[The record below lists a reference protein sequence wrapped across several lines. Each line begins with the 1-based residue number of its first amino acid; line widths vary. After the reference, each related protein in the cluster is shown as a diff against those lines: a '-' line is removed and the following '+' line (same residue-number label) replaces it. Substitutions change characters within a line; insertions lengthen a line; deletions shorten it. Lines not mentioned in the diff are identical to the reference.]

1 MRKSSFFTLIVT
13 LVVSVLF
20 SGTSWAQNEKGSQQ
34 DVYTGYYSQEGN
46 YGELGETSGHSHYV
60 KFYPPNRMIRLFIP
74 FPYSKTVKSSAINTA
89 FNAAVKRTSGSAYI
103 RDKFGV
109 LDKPAVVHMDI
120 FRWID
125 GQVMY
130 DCSNAA
136 PCKIRFDDKSMTII
150 KPGVVLEHEILYE
163 LIKD

>member
-1 MRKSSFFTLIVT
+1 MRKSRF
-13 LVVSVLF
+13 LVIAMTCVSVMLI
-20 SGTSWAQNEKGSQQ
+20 SGIAWAKEADSKHP
-34 DVYTGYYSQEGN
+34 DIYTGYYSQEGN

-60 KFYPPNRMIRLFIP
+60 KFYPPNRMVRMFIP
-74 FPYSKTVKSSAINTA
+74 FPYSKTVRPDAISMA

-109 LDKPAVVHMDI
+109 LEKAAVVHLDT
-120 FRWID
+120 FRWVD

-136 PCKIRFDDKSMTII
+136 PCKINFDEKSMTII
-150 KPGVVLEHEILYE
+150 KPGVVLEHEILYD
-163 LIKD
+163 LVKD

>member
-1 MRKSSFFTLIVT
+1 MRKNSFFTLVVT
-13 LVVSVLF
+13 LVTGVLF
-20 SGTSWAQNEKGSQQ
+20 SGISWAQEVAGSHQ
-34 DVYTGYYSQEGN
+34 DIYSGYYSQEGN

-60 KFYPPNRMIRLFIP
+60 KFYPETRILRLYIP
-74 FPYSKTVKSSAINTA
+74 FPYSKTVEPAAINTA
-89 FNAAVKRTSGSAYI
+89 FDTAAKKASGSAYI

-109 LDKPAVVHMDI
+109 MEKPIVAHLDT
-120 FRWID
+120 FRWVD
-125 GQVMY
+125 GEVMY

-136 PCKIRFDDKSMTII
+136 PCKIKFDDKSMTII

>member
-1 MRKSSFFTLIVT
+1 MLILTL
-13 LVVSVLF
+13 LSGVLF
-20 SGTSWAQNEKGSQQ
+20 SGISWAEEEAGGQR
-34 DVYTGYYSQEGN
+34 DIYAGYYSQEGN

-60 KFYPPNRMIRLFIP
+60 KFYPKNRILRLYIP
-74 FPYSKTVKSSAINTA
+74 FPYSKTVKPVAISTA
-89 FNAAVKRTSGSAYI
+89 FNTAAKKTSGSAYI

-109 LDKPAVVHMDI
+109 MDVDIIAHLDT
-120 FRWID
+120 FRWVD

-136 PCKIRFDDKSMTII
+136 PCKIKFDDDSMTII

-163 LIKD
+163 LIKDE